1 MKMKRNSK
9 FIMLGVIA
17 LTGVTAFTSCSSD
30 ESVPVNPTFDG
41 ESVKTS
47 FTISLPG
54 NVAKT
59 RMSYETVQAKED
71 LASFRGMSE
80 IVIVPYLDAANR
92 DNRLGKNITLWYGT
106 QIKPD
111 GTTNA
116 ENSIPQGKLLDQ
128 TNAVLFND
136 VTIPLR
142 TSGFLFYGKAT
153 ETATDNYVNGNLT
166 VAGMGDNDES
176 SAKKF
181 TPTPIVETV
190 DETKGKAIATYVS
203 LIAAAQADQTTYPDA
218 TWAACAVAANHT
230 DANKAWY
237 NSDLGDRYTAFTSLK
252 PGASAYVQ
260 AAVQDLYTAII
271 NSTNPVAVAIK
282 TAITNSTYAT
292 DDGSGKLTF
301 TDAISNYPSDAT
313 SALVAGA
320 TPTGAPNNF
329 MPDGAAYLQW
339 DDATPKQATAVASN
353 TNNSMTVN
361 MSTVVYPAALWYF
374 ANSPLRTSNE
384 SKISEY
390 NGSNTTWWD
399 GTNGILSKY
408 TDGTSVAATTQSV
421 AIEKQIEYGVGRLD
435 TKVNKLVSGTKYYDK
450 QGVEVNITNGFTFT
464 GVLIGGQ
471 KAVDYKFEP
480 ISTGAT
486 YTIYDKAINTSTNGS
501 NELSTTA
508 DAGTNYTLALQTAA
522 NDPVYVALEFL
533 NKGDDFYGYDGVVKK
548 NCKFYMIAKLD
559 PTSSEGVTGKDLTEG
574 RVFMQ
579 DHKTLASFTIAPGTT
594 DADLDGWADTP
605 AGFANAYVT
614 IPDLRT
620 PMLELGFSVN
630 LEWKAGIEFTQT
642 F

>member
-1 MKMKRNSK
+1 MKRNSK

-17 LTGVTAFTSCSSD
+17 LAGTTVFTACSSD
-30 ESVPVNPTFDG
+30 ESAPVNPTFDG

-59 RMSYETVQAKED
+59 RMSYETVQGSEAITD
-71 LASFRGMSE
+71 FRGMSD
-80 IVIVPYLDAANR
+80 IVIVPYLDATNR
-92 DNRLGKNITLWYGT
+92 DYRLGKNITLWYGT

-116 ENSIPQGKLLDQ
+116 ENSIPQGKLLEN

-153 ETATDNYVNGNLT
+153 ETTTDNYANGNLT

-176 SAKKF
+176 SAKTF
-181 TPTPIVETV
+181 TPTPIVASV
-190 DETKGKAIATYVS
+190 NDAKGVALAEYVTS
-203 LIAAAQADQTTYPDA
+203 IAAAAAADQTTYPGA
-218 TWAACAVAANHT
+218 TWAACAVAANHI
-230 DANKAWY
+230 DANQAWY

-260 AAVQDLYTAII
+260 AAVQDLYTAIS

-282 TAITNSTYAT
+282 TAITNSTYVSSVDA
-292 DDGSGKLTF
+292 SGKLTF

-313 SALVAGA
+313 SALVGGT
-320 TPTGAPNNF
+320 TPTGEPNNF
-329 MPDGAAYLQW
+329 MPDGAAFLQW
-339 DDATPKQATAVASN
+339 DDATPKKATAVATN
-353 TNNSMTVN
+353 TNNNMTVN
-361 MSTVVYPAALWYF
+361 MTKVAYPAALWYF
-374 ANSPLRTSNE
+374 ANSKLKTSNT
-384 SKISEY
+384 SKKDEY
-390 NGSNTTWWD
+390 NGTNTNWD
-399 GTNGILSKY
+399 GILGKY

-421 AIEKQIEYGVGRLD
+421 AIVDPIQYGVGRLD
-435 TKVNKLVSGTKYYDK
+435 TKVNKLTDGTKYYDR
-450 QGVEVNITNGFTFT
+450 QGVEVNIANGFTFT

-480 ISTGAT
+480 TGT
-486 YTIYDKAINTSTNGS
+486 EVYTIYDKAINTSTNGS
-501 NELSTTA
+501 AALSTSA
-508 DAGTNYTLALQTAA
+508 DAGTNYTLALQTAP

-559 PTSSEGVTGKDLTEG
+559 PTVTTGGVEGKDNTEG

-579 DHKTLASFTIAPGTT
+579 DHKTIATFTIAPGAADGNFDGLS
-594 DADLDGWADTP
+594 DAP

-620 PMLELGFSVN
+620 PMLELGFSVD
-630 LEWKAGIEFTQT
+630 LKWQDGITFTQT